1 MKRLVIS
8 NAPLTFLFG
17 IQILWATLSY
27 SFQFWQD
34 DTTDYKV
41 TYNYELV
48 PDFERLK
55 CLPFNLFES
64 LLKFY
69 WNS

>member
-8 NAPLTFLFG
+8 NEPLTFLFG

-48 PDFERLK
+48 PDFESSNVFLLT
-55 CLPFNLFES
+55 CLS
-64 LLKFY
+64 LY
-69 WNS
+69 